1 MTEPRIVYVG
11 KKPSFSY
18 VKAVLMAMQE
28 GERLVRL
35 QARGQAISRAVDVAE
50 ICRRRH
56 GIIASMLPEKVSIVS
71 IQTDSIELQ
80 DHDGRNKTVSSMFIE
95 LLGEGE
101 MAEEE

>member
-1 MTEPRIVYVG
+1 MTDARVVYVG

-18 VKAVLMAMQE
+18 VKAVMMAMKD

-35 QARGQAISRAVDVAE
+35 QARGQAIGRAVDVAE

-56 GIIASMLPEKVSIVS
+56 GIIASMLPEKVTIVD
-71 IQTDSIELQ
+71 IKTDSVELE
-80 DHDGRNKTVSSMFIE
+80 DADGRTKTVSSMYIE

>member
-1 MTEPRIVYVG
+1 MTDARVVYVG

-35 QARGQAISRAVDVAE
+35 QARGQAISRAVDVVE

-56 GIIASMLPEKVSIVS
+56 GIIASKLPEKVTIVN
-71 IQTDSIELQ
+71 IETDSIELPG
-80 DHDGRNKTVSSMFIE
+80 DDGRTKTVSSMYIE
-95 LLGEGE
+95 LLGEGDFT
-101 MAEEE
+101 EEE

>member
-1 MTEPRIVYVG
+1 MTEPRVVYVG

-18 VKAVLMAMQE
+18 VKAVLMAMKD

-56 GIIASMLPEKVSIVS
+56 GIIASMLPEKVTIVN
-71 IQTDSIELQ
+71 IETDSIELQ
-80 DHDGRNKTVSSMFIE
+80 GEDGRTKTVSSMSID

-101 MAEEE
+101 MTEEE

>member
-1 MTEPRIVYVG
+1 MTEPRVVYVG

-18 VKAVLMAMQE
+18 VKAVMMAMKD

-35 QARGQAISRAVDVAE
+35 QARGQAIGRAVDVAE

-56 GIIASMLPEKVSIVS
+56 GIIASMLPEKVTIVD
-71 IQTDSIELQ
+71 IKTDSVELE
-80 DHDGRNKTVSSMFIE
+80 DADGRTKTVSSMYIE

>member
-1 MTEPRIVYVG
+1 MTEARIVYVG

-18 VKAVLMAMQE
+18 VKAVLMAMKE

-56 GIIASMLPEKVSIVS
+56 GVLASMLPESVSIVN
-71 IQTDSIELQ
+71 IETSSVELH
-80 DHDGRNKTVSSMFIE
+80 DEDGRAKTVSSMFIE
-95 LLGEGE
+95 LLGEGD

>member
-1 MTEPRIVYVG
+1 
-11 KKPSFSY
+11 
-18 VKAVLMAMQE
+18 
-28 GERLVRL
+28 
-35 QARGQAISRAVDVAE
+35 
-50 ICRRRH
+50 
-56 GIIASMLPEKVSIVS
+56 MLPEKVSIVN

>member
-1 MTEPRIVYVG
+1 MTEPRVVYVG
-11 KKPSFSY
+11 RKPSFTY
-18 VKAVLMAMQE
+18 VKAVLMAMRG

-56 GIIASMLPEKVSIVS
+56 GIIASMLPEMVTIVD
-71 IQTDSIELQ
+71 IKTDSIELQ
-80 DHDGRNKTVSSMFIE
+80 DDNGRTKTVSSMYIE

-101 MAEEE
+101 MTEEE

>member
-1 MTEPRIVYVG
+1 MTEARVVYVG
-11 KKPSFSY
+11 RKPSFTY
-18 VKAVLMAMQE
+18 VKAVLMAMRG

-56 GIIASMLPEKVSIVS
+56 GIIASMLPEMVTIVD
-71 IQTDSIELQ
+71 IKTDSIELQ
-80 DHDGRNKTVSSMFIE
+80 DDNGRTKTVSSMYIE

-101 MAEEE
+101 MTEEE

>member
-1 MTEPRIVYVG
+1 MTDARVVYVG

-18 VKAVLMAMQE
+18 VKAVMMAMKN

-35 QARGQAISRAVDVAE
+35 QARGQAIGRAVDVAE

-56 GIIASMLPEKVSIVS
+56 GIIASMLPEKVTIVD
-71 IQTDSIELQ
+71 IKTDSVELE
-80 DHDGRNKTVSSMFIE
+80 DADGRTKTVSSMYIE

>member
-1 MTEPRIVYVG
+1 MTEPRVVYVG

-18 VKAVLMAMQE
+18 VKAVMMAMKN

-35 QARGQAISRAVDVAE
+35 QARGQAIGRAVDVAE

-56 GIIASMLPEKVSIVS
+56 GIIASMLPEKVTIVD
-71 IQTDSIELQ
+71 IKTDSVELE
-80 DHDGRNKTVSSMFIE
+80 DADGRTKTVSSMYIE

>member
-1 MTEPRIVYVG
+1 MSDRRIIYVG

-56 GIIASMLPEKVSIVS
+56 GIIASMLPEKVSIVN
-71 IQTDSIELQ
+71 IETDSIELQ
-80 DHDGRNKTVSSMFIE
+80 DRDGRNKTVSSMFIE

>member
-1 MTEPRIVYVG
+1 MTEPRVVYVG

-18 VKAVLMAMQE
+18 VKAVLMAMKD

-56 GIIASMLPEKVSIVS
+56 GIIASMLPETVSIVT
-71 IQTDSIELQ
+71 IETDSVELQ
-80 DHDGRNKTVSSMFIE
+80 GEEGRTKTVSSMYID

-101 MAEEE
+101 MTEEE